1 MTLSRPHPTQPAE
14 AASSRLRPFGR
25 NNDRF
30 RSSSGSI
37 AAIGWEFQKALSAS
51 GCAGTTGQRL
61 APAPLQAESL
71 LPDDVKS
78 TSAAGSIA
86 AVIRSHSAPTVPSA
100 YTGSIGHRVPPQ
112 MVAAPKRAESS
123 RVRSRL
129 GTRKPGRNGATC
141 DSTNVGS
148 AGTNAPARPTTP
160 RRSCDATTQVSSL
173 SNAVPSHR
181 QLVPTSRCAIR
192 GRSQPVAVVPY
203 SLTRDIRSARL
214 SLPRRPTA
222 EPCRTG

>member
-1 MTLSRPHPTQPAE
+1 MTLFWPHPTQPAE

-86 AVIRSHSAPTVPSA
+86 AVTRSHSAPTVPSA
-100 YTGSIGHRVPPQ
+100 STRSIGHRVPPQ

-129 GTRKPGRNGATC
+129 GTRKPLRNGALATQR
-141 DSTNVGS
+141 SS
-148 AGTNAPARPTTP
+148 APSARTPLPGRQPRADLAMPRPKYPACRTSSRHIVNLSPPADAPLGVAARS
-160 RRSCDATTQVSSL
+160 RRPLLLDTRYPFSA
-173 SNAVPSHR
+173 
-181 QLVPTSRCAIR
+181 
-192 GRSQPVAVVPY
+192 
-203 SLTRDIRSARL
+203 SLTSSATD
-214 SLPRRPTA
+214 S
-222 EPCRTG
+222 